1 MLRLSQN
8 LSLQQRMAPQ
18 LIQSLQLLQMSTLEL
33 ELEIKH
39 QMEINP
45 LLEETAEVDE
55 EDPEPEPEELETPE
69 QEAALEEQELKEEEV
84 PEDLDEID
92 WDALLD
98 DQLDQ
103 NSYNEETTE
112 YDPDWE
118 QDREP
123 RENRIT
129 TVAPL
134 IELLREQLL
143 VSDLEGADV
152 ETAEFIIGN
161 IDDRGYLACATAE
174 IAEALHVPVE
184 DVDRVLAVIQTFEP
198 PGIGA
203 RDLAECLLIQLEL
216 KEGRE
221 NYYDLELARKVVRHH
236 MEDLT
241 RRRFSQITRALDI
254 GNEELKGALEV
265 IEQLHPNAGAAV
277 EAGFRSPGMLTLDP
291 SVNYITPDLV
301 VEKVGEDWVVSLT
314 DGNLPSVTINRSYVQ
329 LARARRGRKD
339 ELRSYVSKKL
349 NDARWLINAINQRR
363 VTMLKVANYLVRAQM
378 SWFER
383 GPSHLR
389 PMVLQEVADAVG
401 MHVSTIS
408 RVSNGKYM
416 QTPHGVFELKYF
428 FDSKVQRD
436 DGGDVSARSVK
447 ESISALIEGEDKQNP
462 LSDQAIVE
470 ELGKEGIRIARRTVA
485 KYRAQL
491 GINSQRYRRQV
502 F

>member
-254 GNEELKGALEV
+254 GT
-265 IEQLHPNAGAAV
+265 
-277 EAGFRSPGMLTLDP
+277 RS
-291 SVNYITPDLV
+291 
-301 VEKVGEDWVVSLT
+301 
-314 DGNLPSVTINRSYVQ
+314 
-329 LARARRGRKD
+329 
-339 ELRSYVSKKL
+339 
-349 NDARWLINAINQRR
+349 
-363 VTMLKVANYLVRAQM
+363 
-378 SWFER
+378 
-383 GPSHLR
+383 
-389 PMVLQEVADAVG
+389 
-401 MHVSTIS
+401 
-408 RVSNGKYM
+408 
-416 QTPHGVFELKYF
+416 
-428 FDSKVQRD
+428 
-436 DGGDVSARSVK
+436 
-447 ESISALIEGEDKQNP
+447 
-462 LSDQAIVE
+462 
-470 ELGKEGIRIARRTVA
+470 
-485 KYRAQL
+485 
-491 GINSQRYRRQV
+491 
-502 F
+502 